1 MYTKSNSFWVLT
13 LLLILLS
20 AGNILAQNVAYQE
33 YTFNTQGSPCYFNYV
48 CYAQNNDYS
57 TTKRPYIFILGKP
70 GETALQTF
78 LKDTVRDLPQFYNY
92 KFVYVPN
99 KGGTAANKLFC
110 LDPLVP
116 LQTFQYD
123 CGRNNVFLSVYDT
136 TITSLDISANRIDQ
150 VFHSVRITGP
160 ALNQTLV
167 TTTITDD
174 FKEDQ
179 AAYYND
185 TENEEDDLGT
195 FYYER
200 STKADSILSTAPA
213 AKKTFFG
220 PPQTF
225 NYTLSGIVKDK
236 STGEAL
242 PFAGVQVKGTTIG
255 AYTNADGYFTLPKV
269 PSDTS
274 VLVVSYVGYT
284 KTEVFLTPSLPKR
297 NFIIEISPVGNT
309 LKTVTII
316 GAREDVVLSRKE
328 DVSVIKMTPRQME
341 KLPSIGEKDVMR
353 SFQLM
358 PGVSASQESS
368 SGLYV
373 RGGTPDQN
381 LVLFDG
387 FTIYHVDHLYGY
399 FSAFNS
405 NVVKDVQLYKGG
417 FESRFGG
424 RLSSVTEIT
433 GRDGNQKK
441 FNMGGDISL
450 LSANAWID
458 IPIGDKF
465 TSVIGLRRSYQGPI
479 YKTLFEKYSKSS
491 STSQVT
497 QQGPGGRS
505 FTQNAKVT
513 NYFYDLNGKFTYR
526 PNQRDIISLSIFS
539 STDKLDN
546 SIDNSNMPS
555 FGGTSN
561 SSFSLSTTDLTK
573 YGNIGGSL
581 KWSRKWT
588 DSFYGNTLISY
599 SNFYSNRDRS
609 VERTGTDS
617 NGEETTTKNGLLET
631 NDLRDYSIKSDYQ
644 WDLFDW
650 SQLQLGGFGTYYDI
664 KYTYAQN
671 DTNTILDKK
680 NKALLVGGYV
690 QNKFRFFKN
699 RVVLV
704 PGVRASYFETTN
716 QFYYEPRALVTISL
730 TDKLSIKGAT
740 GKYYQFAN
748 RVTREDI
755 LSGSKDFWLLS
766 DGNTVPVSS
775 AIHYIAGISYENTD
789 FLFSVEGYY
798 KTIQNV
804 TEYSL
809 RYNPSPMGVSYDENF
824 FTGYGYAKGIEFLAQ
839 KKGGKLN
846 GWVSYTLG
854 EAKNH
859 FDVYSD
865 SYFYANQDVTHEF
878 KIVGLY
884 NWKRWDFC
892 ATWIYATGRP
902 YTAPSGAYSVTL
914 LDGSTQDFFTVTAK
928 NGLRLP
934 DYHRA
939 DISANYKLLAGQKG
953 DKKRREVG
961 YIGFSIF
968 NVYDRTNV
976 WYKTYTIEDGSV
988 LETNVNYS
996 GITPNVTLSLKLR

>member
-1 MYTKSNSFWVLT
+1 MSTKSISLLGLT
-13 LLLILLS
+13 LAFLLLG
-20 AGNILAQNVAYQE
+20 AEGVFAQTKEYYE
-33 YTFNTQGSPCYFNYV
+33 YTFNREGSPCYFNYI

-57 TTKRPYIFILGKP
+57 SSKRPYIFVLGRP
-70 GETALQTF
+70 GESALQTYQS
-78 LKDTVRDLPQFYNY
+78 DTVRNLPQFYNY

-99 KGGTAANKLFC
+99 KGGTAANKLYC
-110 LDPLVP
+110 LDALVS
-116 LQTFQYD
+116 LQTYNYQ
-123 CGRNNVFLSVYDT
+123 CGKSNVFLSVYDT
-136 TITSLDISANRIDQ
+136 TITALDVTANRVDQ
-150 VFHSVRITGP
+150 VFHSVRIDDP
-160 ALNQTLV
+160 KV
-167 TTTITDD
+167 TQRTEAVTRITED

-179 AAYYND
+179 EAYYN
-185 TENEEDDLGT
+185 EPVKEGDDLGT
-195 FYYER
+195 FYFEP
-200 STKADSILSTAPA
+200 TAKTDSSASAANSVSAKTYFGAP
-213 AKKTFFG
+213 
-220 PPQTF
+220 QSY
-225 NYTLSGIVKDK
+225 NYTLSGLVRDK

-242 PFAGVQVKGTTIG
+242 PFAAVQIKGSTAGV
-255 AYTNADGYFTLPKV
+255 YTNADGYFTLPKV

-274 VLVVSYVGYT
+274 VLIVTYVGYT
-284 KTEVFLTPSLPKR
+284 RTEIFLSPLLPKR
-297 NFIIEISPVGNT
+297 NFIIELSPSST
-309 LKTVTII
+309 LKTVTIV
-316 GAREDVVLSRKE
+316 GAREDVVLARKE
-328 DVSVIKMTPRQME
+328 DVSVVKMTPKQIE

-387 FTIYHVDHLYGY
+387 FTVYHVDHLYGY

-433 GRDGNQKK
+433 GKDGNQKK

-450 LSANAWID
+450 LSANAWVE
-458 IPIGDKF
+458 IPIGTKF
-465 TSVIGLRRSYQGPI
+465 TSVIGFRRSYQGPI
-479 YKTLFEKYSKSS
+479 YKTLFEKYSRSTSS
-491 STSQVT
+491 SQVT

-505 FTQNAKVT
+505 FMQNAQVT

-526 PNQRDIISLSIFS
+526 PNDRDIISLSFFN

-546 SIDNSNMPS
+546 SIDNSGLPS
-555 FGGTSN
+555 FGGNTG
-561 SSFSLSTTDLTK
+561 SSFSSTDLTK
-573 YGNIGGSL
+573 YGNIGSSL

-588 DSFYGNTLISY
+588 DAFYSNTLISY

-609 VERTGTDS
+609 TERTVTDS
-617 NGEETTTKNGLLET
+617 NGEETSSKNGLLET
-631 NDLRDYSIKSDYQ
+631 NDLSDYSVKSDYQ
-644 WDLFDW
+644 WDIAEW
-650 SQLQLGGFGTYYDI
+650 SQLQFGGFGTYYDI

-680 NKALLVGGYV
+680 NKAFLGGGYI

-699 RVVLV
+699 KIILV
-704 PGVRASYFETTN
+704 PGIRASYFETTH
-716 QFYYEPRALVTISL
+716 QFYYEPRAS
-730 TDKLSIKGAT
+730 LSISITDRITLKGAT
-740 GKYYQFAN
+740 GKFYQFVN

-766 DGNTVPVSS
+766 DGSSVPVSS
-775 AIHYIAGISYENTD
+775 SIHYIVGLSYETSD
-789 FLFSVEGYY
+789 FLFSAEAYY
-798 KTIQNV
+798 KTVQNV

-809 RYNPSPMGVSYDENF
+809 RYNPSPVGVSYDENF

-854 EAKNH
+854 EARNH
-859 FDVYSD
+859 FDVYAD
-865 SYFYANQDVTHEF
+865 SYFPANQDVTHEF
-878 KIVGLY
+878 KIVGMY

-892 ATWIYATGRP
+892 ATWIFATGRP

-914 LDGSTQDFFTVTAK
+914 LDGNSQDFFTVTTK

-939 DISANYKLLAGQKG
+939 DISANYKLLAGRKG
-953 DKKRREVG
+953 DRKRREVG
-961 YIGFSIF
+961 YIGFSVF
-968 NVYDRTNV
+968 NLYNRTNV
-976 WYKTYTIEDGSV
+976 WYKTYSIEDGAV